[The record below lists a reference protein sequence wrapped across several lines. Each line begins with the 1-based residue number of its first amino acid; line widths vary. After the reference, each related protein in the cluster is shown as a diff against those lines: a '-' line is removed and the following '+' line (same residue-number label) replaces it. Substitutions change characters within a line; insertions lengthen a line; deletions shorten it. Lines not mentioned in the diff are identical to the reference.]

1 MQVGN
6 METKKLDQLNA
17 VAKQRAAGN
26 RDAWRIGFDIGGTF
40 TDFILYDVDGK
51 TVRLHKR
58 LTTPHDPSEAALLGL
73 QELVEQAGITLASV
87 GEIVHGT
94 TLVTN
99 AVIERKGARL
109 GLLTTKGF
117 RDVLEMGR
125 EQRYDIYDL
134 FLGFPEPMAPR
145 DVRREVAERID
156 RAGNVVDALDL
167 DDVRREV
174 SQLIAAGVEAVA
186 VCFINSYRNPA
197 HERAVGE
204 LIRAEFP
211 QLSISLSSEV
221 VAEISEYERSVTTCA
236 NAYVQP
242 LMDRYLRKLEA
253 ALAESG
259 FSGTLSLMHSAG
271 GLVSLR
277 TARAFPIRLLESGP
291 AGGALATALFGAL
304 ADKDDVIAFDMG
316 GTTAKACIIR
326 DRRVDISPML
336 EAGRVHRFS
345 KGSGLPIKTP
355 TVDLIEIGAGGG
367 SIAAIDEVGL
377 LKVGPESAASDPG
390 PACYGLGGTRPTV
403 TDANVM
409 LGYYDPEY
417 FLGGRMALDMPAAER
432 ALGTLAQALDI
443 DVPQAAWGIHKVV
456 VESMAAAA
464 RVHLVEKGLD
474 PRHYAMVGFGG
485 AGPAHACDVARVLGV
500 REVII
505 PPASGAASALGFLTA
520 PLSFD
525 LVRSYPLEFA
535 PGFDVEGVNAALEEL
550 EREGRDRLAE
560 AGVSPEEIVVER
572 TADMRL
578 VGQTHDISVGLP
590 GHALSGDDLDEI
602 RRAFTTV
609 YSARYTAVPPA
620 AGIEAINFRVKVRGI
635 APSLSLAGAAGGATG
650 DKLKGSRPAWFESS
664 YVDTKVYDRYAL
676 KPGDTIPGP
685 AIIEEREATTVMGP
699 DDSASI
705 DANLNIRI
713 SVAETRA
720 AQERISPDM
729 SIEEAAKVIEADPI
743 ALEIMWARLVTVA
756 EEMWTTVCR
765 TAFSLV
771 ISDAQDFA
779 CELLDSRGEPIVHS
793 PRAMPLF
800 NLALP
805 RGVKALLEAYPPE
818 SLVPGDVLVTN
829 DPWLCAGHLFDIAV
843 VTPVFR
849 EASLVGFTATVAHV
863 ADIGGTKNPR
873 TTREIYEEGLQIP
886 PMKLFE
892 AGRPNAALFTLLAQ
906 NVRNSDQV
914 VGDVHALVAAN
925 GIGAK
930 RLSAFMDD
938 YGMRD
943 LRALAT
949 VVQGRSER
957 AMRDAISAIP
967 DGVYSAESWTNPIDG
982 ELKIPLK
989 LTVKGDAIE
998 LDFDGAPPQL
1008 SQGAFNSTLNY
1019 TAAQATY
1026 PLKCILTPQVR
1037 GNAGCYRP
1045 FTVKAPEGSIL
1056 NCRRPAPVSQRTRT
1070 GWYIAPSVF
1079 RALAQAV
1086 PMQVQAF
1093 TGISVNPRVYG
1104 MDAESRPYSDM
1115 FFCGGGQGGSAAADG
1130 KSGLLWP
1137 TSAANTSTELFESRV
1152 PVLIVE
1158 KTYLTDSGGAG
1169 EKRGGLGQRVRM
1181 RKLYDDGLETLISFF
1196 PDTVD
1201 QPGLFGGKAGL
1212 TGSGRI
1218 IDKSGH
1224 TLRECG
1230 TGNLLTLTR
1239 ASEIVEVVLAGGS
1252 GFGDPAKRSPTA
1264 IERDI
1269 ALGLVSEAAAIHD
1282 YGHQGQRKA
1291 EVVRQ

>member
-1 MQVGN
+1 M
-6 METKKLDQLNA
+6 NA
-17 VAKQRAAGN
+17 TSHTPIQPAEAATALPAH
-26 RDAWRIGFDIGGTF
+26 AWRIGFDIGGTF
-40 TDFILYDVDGK
+40 TDFVLYDSQRRV
-51 TVRLHKR
+51 VQLHKR
-58 LTTPHDPSEAALLGL
+58 LTTPHDPAEAALRGL
-73 QELVEQAGITLASV
+73 AELVGQAGITLSDV

-109 GLLTTKGF
+109 GLLTTRGF

-134 FLGFPEPMAPR
+134 FLAFPEAMASR
-145 DVRREVAERID
+145 DLRREVSERID
-156 RAGNVVDALDL
+156 RAGNVVDRLDL
-167 DDVRREV
+167 DQARREL
-174 SQLIAAGVEAVA
+174 SQLVAAGVEAVA
-186 VCFINSYRNPA
+186 VCLINAYRNPQ
-197 HERAVGE
+197 HERAIRD
-204 LIRAEFP
+204 LIREEFP
-211 QLSISLSSEV
+211 QLRVSLSSDV
-221 VAEISEYERSVTTCA
+221 VAEISEYERCVTTCA

-242 LMDRYLRKLEA
+242 LMDRYLTRLEA
-253 ALAESG
+253 ALGEAG
-259 FSGTLSLMHSAG
+259 FQGTLSLMHSAG
-271 GLVSLR
+271 GLVSLQ
-277 TARAFPIRLLESGP
+277 TARSFPIRLLESGP
-291 AGGALATALFGAL
+291 AGGALATALFGSL
-304 ADKDDVIAFDMG
+304 ADKEDVIAFDMG

-326 DRRVDISPML
+326 DRRVDIAPML

-390 PACYGLGGTRPTV
+390 PACYGLGGTAPTV
-403 TDANVM
+403 TDANLV
-409 LGYYDPEY
+409 LGYYDPHY
-417 FLGGRMALDMPAAER
+417 FLGGRMALDAEAAER
-432 ALGTLAQALDI
+432 ALRKLGDALRI
-443 DVPQAAWGIHKVV
+443 TPAEVAWGVHMVV

-474 PRHYAMVGFGG
+474 PRRYAMVGFGG

-525 LVRSYPLEFA
+525 LVRSHPVAFTA
-535 PGFDVEGVNAALEEL
+535 DFDALGVNATLDDL
-550 EREGRDRLAE
+550 ERDGRKRLAE
-560 AGVSPEEIVVER
+560 AGIAPGDVVVER
-572 TADMRL
+572 SADMRL
-578 VGQTHDISVGLP
+578 VGQTHDISVDLP
-590 GHALSGDDLDEI
+590 AHALSAADFDDI
-602 RRAFTTV
+602 RSAFTAV
-609 YSARYTAVPPA
+609 YSGRYTTVPPA
-620 AGIEAINFRVKVRGI
+620 AAIEAINFRVKVRGP
-635 APSLSLAGAAGGATG
+635 APALSLSGAAGGATG
-650 DKLKGSRPAWFESS
+650 CKVKGTRRAWFGSS
-664 YVDTKVYDRYAL
+664 YVETRVYDRYAL
-676 KPGDTIPGP
+676 APGDRLAGP
-685 AIIEEREATTVMGP
+685 AIVEEREATTVIGV
-699 DDSASI
+699 DDIAEI

-713 SVAETRA
+713 TIAETRA
-720 AQERISPDM
+720 TQERITPEM
-729 SIEEAAKVIEADPI
+729 PIEQAAAIIEADPI
-743 ALEIMWARLVTVA
+743 ALEIMWARLATVA

-805 RGVKALLEAYPPE
+805 RGVKALLEAFPPD

-849 EASLVGFTATVAHV
+849 EHALVGFTATVAHV

-892 AGRPNAALFTLLAQ
+892 GGRPNAALFTLLAQ

-914 VGDVHALVAAN
+914 IGDVHALVAAN
-925 GIGAK
+925 SIGAN
-930 RLSAFMDD
+930 RLLAFMND

-943 LRALAT
+943 LRALAS

-957 AMRDAISAIP
+957 AMRDAIRAIP
-967 DGVYSAESWTNPIDG
+967 DGVYTAESWTNPIDG
-982 ELKIPLK
+982 ELRIPLK
-989 LTVKGDAIE
+989 LTVSGDCIE
-998 LDFDGAPPQL
+998 LDFEGAPPQL
-1008 SQGAFNSTLNY
+1008 AQGAFNSTLNY

-1086 PMQVQAF
+1086 PTQVQAF

-1104 MDAESRPYSDM
+1104 IDANGTPYSDM
-1115 FFCGGGQGGSAAADG
+1115 FFCGGGQGASAQRDG

-1158 KTYLTDSGGAG
+1158 KSYITDSGGPG
-1169 EKRGGLGQRVRM
+1169 EFRGGLGQRVRM
-1181 RKLYDDGLETLISFF
+1181 RKLHDDGLETLISFF
-1196 PDTVD
+1196 PDTVEQAGLFD
-1201 QPGLFGGKAGL
+1201 GKPGLA
-1212 TGSGRI
+1212 GSGRI
-1218 IDKSGH
+1218 LDAQGN
-1224 TLRECG
+1224 TLHECG
-1230 TGNLLTLTR
+1230 TGNLLTLTQ
-1239 ASEIVEVVLAGGS
+1239 ATEIVEVVLAGGS
-1252 GFGDPAKRSPTA
+1252 GFGDPARRSRA
-1264 IERDI
+1264 AVQRDI
-1269 ALGLVSEAAAIHD
+1269 ALNLVSETRARSD
-1282 YGHQGQRKA
+1282 YGFEPARPTVEEAQ
-1291 EVVRQ
+1291 